1 MEKSVYS
8 QEAVSAWNRY
18 FYSFT
23 LNVRTY
29 KECANLCKA
38 VSNEFSG
45 KDAVFSKHLWGL
57 ARAIMAVYES
67 SYAKDFD
74 IEWERYVGVIDLS
87 INSVNDLLSL
97 CKLTDELGT
106 ITHYFASRN
115 LREDSN
121 SIAYLRNAV
130 ENLRVVFLN
139 IFSTFENM
147 LSV

>member
-1 MEKSVYS
+1 
-8 QEAVSAWNRY
+8 
-18 FYSFT
+18 
-23 LNVRTY
+23 
-29 KECANLCKA
+29 
-38 VSNEFSG
+38 
-45 KDAVFSKHLWGL
+45 
-57 ARAIMAVYES
+57 MAVYES

-97 CKLTDELGT
+97 RKLTDGLGT
-106 ITHYFASRN
+106 ITHYFVSRN

-139 IFSTFENM
+139 VFSTFENI